1 MRKRH
6 KRVLFPALTA
16 VSLAVAGCS
25 SSGSEAAD
33 KPDDRAA
40 APAATAPAAPA
51 QQELAVA
58 AAPLGARAAAVA
70 PGAPTEDRPSAAPR
84 QQRARTSSLKVA
96 SYDRTT
102 GRAVI
107 SGVTGVSG
115 AKPGGRNGDKP
126 ADKPGVKPSG
136 KPGTGPA
143 APAKTVA
150 VGDVFASAP
159 TPGAPNGVLAK
170 VTKVVGATDR
180 GLEVRTA
187 PATLPALLGDAKADG
202 TVAVDP
208 SAVAVKPLVPGVKV
222 SWAKRGNLRFGPQG
236 AKLPLGNLRVDV
248 NAAVATAK
256 GAPASAKA
264 SVDGFVQLAPE
275 VDFSYDGRGTDGRA
289 PGTASLALAGDWSAE
304 WRLKGQAA
312 ASTEGKPL
320 RLPFAKLH
328 AAPVVQVGPVPVVVN
343 ADLTCYLQVDAD
355 GKISVDVK
363 QDVKGDFRVGGS
375 YSRAKGWAPV
385 SKAAMKG
392 SPVRATVAAGG
403 RVRAALGAEASVG
416 LYGTVGVTGDLA
428 PYLRAEGEVT
438 AKASSDGKKSLK
450 GKWGAFGGVDLNG
463 ALQLQLRI
471 FGTPVFE
478 RKLPLPGLHR
488 EWKLAGSKG

>member
-6 KRVLFPALTA
+6 KRVLFPVLTA
-16 VSLAVAGCS
+16 MSLAVAGCS

-40 APAATAPAAPA
+40 APAAAAPAAPHE
-51 QQELAVA
+51 QEFAVA
-58 AAPLGARAAAVA
+58 AAPLGSRAAAVA
-70 PGAPTEDRPSAAPR
+70 PGAPTDRPSAAPR
-84 QQRARTSSLKVA
+84 QQRARTSTLKVA
-96 SYDRTT
+96 SYDRAT

-107 SGVTGVSG
+107 SGVTT
-115 AKPGGRNGDKP
+115 AKPGTEPTG
-126 ADKPGVKPSG
+126 KPGDRPSTRPSG

-170 VTKVVGATDR
+170 VTKVVGTTDK

-208 SAVAVKPLVPGVKV
+208 SAVKVKPLVPGVKV

-248 NAAVATAK
+248 STAVATAK

-275 VDFSYDGRGTDGRA
+275 VDFAYDGRGTDGRA
-289 PGTASLALAGDWSAE
+289 PGTASLALAGDWSAQWE
-304 WRLKGQAA
+304 LKGQAA

-385 SKAAMKG
+385 SKTAMKG

-416 LYGTVGVTGDLA
+416 LYGTVGVTGDLS
-428 PYLRAEGEVT
+428 PYLRAEGEVA